1 MENELSLTPLL
12 EKFGIVPNSPELYR
26 LAFIHRS
33 YNGWAGTKGVDYE
46 RLEFL
51 GDSVVNL
58 ITAELCYLYHPD
70 MPEGELSKLRSQF
83 ICTEAEANY
92 ARELGLPPYL
102 ITGPSLSAADR
113 NSPHVLEDIFESFL
127 GALYLDQGPKFAMD
141 FVRELLRDRI
151 AKGKV
156 QLELNP
162 KSTLQEAVQGDA
174 RGELSY
180 RLISERG
187 EPNHKHFVIGV
198 YLDGTELGRGEGPSK
213 KVAERN
219 AALSALSKM
228 AVS

>member
-1 MENELSLTPLL
+1 MENELNLTPLL
-12 EKFGIVPNSPELYR
+12 EKFGIVPNQPELYR

-33 YNGWAGTKGVDYE
+33 YNGWVGTKGVDYE

-58 ITAELCYLYHPD
+58 VTAELCYLLHPD
-70 MPEGELSKLRSQF
+70 MPEGELSKLRAQF
-83 ICTEAEANY
+83 ICTESEANY

-102 ITGPSLSAADR
+102 VTGPSLGESER

-127 GALYLDQGPKFAMD
+127 GAIYLDQGPEFAMD
-141 FVRELLRDRI
+141 LVRNLLRERI

-156 QLELNP
+156 ILELNP
-162 KSTLQEAVQGDA
+162 KSTLQEAVQGDS
-174 RGELSY
+174 RGELTYQVIRES
-180 RLISERG
+180 G
-187 EPNHKHFVIGV
+187 EPNRKHFVIGV

-228 AVS
+228 VVS